1 MEEDKDKAFTL
12 SVEVVYDIL
21 NDVQDNFEIAKEL
34 LTLYLPVENHSDYAC
49 FLLSE
54 ILWTSYSTQKILE
67 KEIESAVLT
76 EDKQFIVLE
85 ESMMML
91 QSLLLSRQGAC
102 NELTK
107 LSISVK
113 KN

>member
-1 MEEDKDKAFTL
+1 MEEDKAYTL
-12 SVEVVYDIL
+12 TIETVYDIL

-34 LTLYLPVENHSDYAC
+34 LTLYLSVKDHNDYAC

-67 KEIESAVLT
+67 KEIESAVVT
-76 EDKQFIVLE
+76 EDKKFLVLE

-113 KN
+113 RN

>member
-1 MEEDKDKAFTL
+1 MEQDKDKAYTL
-12 SVEVVYDIL
+12 AVETVYDIL
-21 NDVQDNFEIAKEL
+21 SDSQDNFEIAKEML
-34 LTLYLPVENHSDYAC
+34 ALYLSVEDHDEYAC

-102 NELTK
+102 NELTRR
-107 LSISVK
+107 SISVK